1 MAMVDVDGSSQF
13 SADSQPKSIGLLDL
27 RVGRHPALSL
37 YIHYMN
43 RLNSRNGFGRDDSTI
58 NVDSE
63 LIETVQ
69 FGRFSSLSLGNSPVG
84 ITTKPLPGKADK
96 LPLGLM
102 YTEADQACH
111 VGRGQASYFG
121 PCARPNGQ
129 SPMSVSM
136 SAVDLYSA

>member
-1 MAMVDVDGSSQF
+1 M
-13 SADSQPKSIGLLDL
+13 

-69 FGRFSSLSLGNSPVG
+69 FGRFSSPSLGNSPVG
-84 ITTKPLPGKADK
+84 ITTKPSPGKADK

-102 YTEADQACH
+102 YTDMLAGAKPPISGH
-111 VGRGQASYFG
+111 VRG
-121 PCARPNGQ
+121 PMGQ